1 MYDMPERPYTHLFR
15 ASQTPLR
22 RRADADEL
30 K

>member
-1 MYDMPERPYTHLFR
+1 MYDTPELPYTHSFR

-30 K
+30 T